1 MTPIEAANVIEAFLA
16 GTGADWD
23 WDDFMHAKIE
33 DPRVDAIRQSC
44 NEIDGIYPGQR
55 AGEYCGPKGEVIM
68 RALVKELRSM
78 S

>member
-16 GTGADWD
+16 GTGGEWD
-23 WDDFMHAKIE
+23 WDDFMHVKIA
-33 DPRVDAIRQSC
+33 DPRVDVIRQICS
-44 NEIDGIYPGQR
+44 DLHGIYPGQR
-55 AGEYCGPKGEVIM
+55 VGEYCDPKGEVIM